1 MSLKSETFEAMTTTA
16 VSADDTYLPLST
28 PAESDLKAL
37 LSDEDAYI
45 FLAIAGCSTY
55 EVVKLTLTADTLTMT
70 RGQGG
75 TCAVAHEC
83 GARVFAPSPL
93 LIATVKDLICNYNCC
108 EDACCETE
116 AVKIAGTVVPSA
128 TQGKQWDGYVVFT
141 GSGTVNAGVNNIPA
155 WMSVAY
161 ENKTL
166 HLSGIPDVAGTFTIS
181 VAGTNCNG
189 ENVVTDSITV
199 TVDVSQ

>member
-1 MSLKSETFEAMTTTA
+1 MSLKNEAFEAITTTA
-16 VSADDTYLPLST
+16 ITAGDTYLPLST
-28 PAESDLKAL
+28 PAESDLKTL
-37 LSDEDAYI
+37 LSDEDSYI
-45 FLAIAGCSTY
+45 FLAVADCSSY
-55 EVVKLTLTADTLTMT
+55 EVVKVALVADTLTMT

-75 TCAVAHEC
+75 TTAVAHGC
-83 GARVFAPSPL
+83 SARVFAPSPL
-93 LIATVKDLICNYNCC
+93 VVATIKDLICNYNCC
-108 EDACCETE
+108 EDTSCETE

-128 TQGKQWDGYVVFT
+128 TQGEQWNGYVVFT

-155 WMSVAY
+155 WMSVDY